1 MDNQDRFYLQDVALL
16 HSRMVKILLQV
27 DEAEREQ
34 SRLVLEL
41 QKAKRGL
48 KNLKRELQEL
58 AFIEE
63 RKGVLPERKLV
74 K

>member
-1 MDNQDRFYLQDVALL
+1 MR
-16 HSRMVKILLQV
+16 HSRLVKIMLQV

-41 QKAKRGL
+41 QKAKRKL

-63 RKGVLPERKLV
+63 RKGVLPECKLV